1 MLYNTFINFIF
12 MYVTLHV
19 RRYLIQMFIR
29 VFICLTLDINDSY
42 KVNNERKQTL
52 SYMFVHIGFSYTFWM

>member
-1 MLYNTFINFIF
+1 
-12 MYVTLHV
+12 MYVTL

-52 SYMFVHIGFSYTFWM
+52 SYMYNRFFIYFLDVKISCCNL